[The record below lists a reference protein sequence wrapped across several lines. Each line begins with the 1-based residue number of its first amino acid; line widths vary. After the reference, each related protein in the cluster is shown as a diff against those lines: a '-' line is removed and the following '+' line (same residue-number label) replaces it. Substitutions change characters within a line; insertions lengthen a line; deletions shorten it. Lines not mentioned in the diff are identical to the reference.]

1 MRACEMQRSPAA
13 PSRWKRRY
21 VGVGPKQFGHD
32 LRMAVLGSV
41 ARVLASAAL
50 MGAVVYLVRWWPL
63 ALVVVVGAA
72 VYLGALVLLR
82 ALDAEEWS
90 IVRTGLI
97 TRG

>member
-1 MRACEMQRSPAA
+1 MP
-13 PSRWKRRY
+13 
-21 VGVGPKQFGHD
+21 
-32 LRMAVLGSV
+32 LAVLGSV